1 MVTITHIQRNS
12 QQAKPFRAVLFFL
25 IDKEYQQFMFHVTAV
40 IGSSLDIQ
48 GLQKKQTVIELNVGF
63 LYLK

>member
-1 MVTITHIQRNS
+1 M
-12 QQAKPFRAVLFFL
+12 LFFL
-25 IDKEYQQFMFHVTAV
+25 IDKEYQQFMCHVTAV